1 MFDIGILLLQ
11 NGRLDYCNSP
21 IAFLCQRMARNS
33 KPKAVDKLTCVL
45 GWALKES
52 NVGLNSL
59 ISRLQFMLEPVT
71 TGDWK
76 TTSR

>member
-11 NGRLDYCNSP
+11 NRRLDYCNSP
-21 IAFLCQRMARNS
+21 IAFLCQQMSRNS
-33 KPKAVDKLTCVL
+33 KPKAVDRLTCAL

-52 NVGLNSL
+52 NVGVSSL
-59 ISRLQFMLEPVT
+59 LSRLQSMLEPVT
-71 TGDWK
+71 IGDWK

>member
-11 NGRLDYCNSP
+11 NGRLDYWNSP
-21 IAFLCQRMARNS
+21 ITFLCQRMARNS
-33 KPKAVDKLTCVL
+33 KPKAVDKLAYVL

-52 NVGLNSL
+52 KVGVSSL
-59 ISRLQFMLEPVT
+59 LSRLQFMLEPVT
-71 TGDWK
+71 IGDWK

>member
-1 MFDIGILLLQ
+1 M
-11 NGRLDYCNSP
+11 S
-21 IAFLCQRMARNS
+21 RNS
-33 KPKAVDKLTCVL
+33 KPKVVEKPTYVL
-45 GWALKES
+45 GCDLKES
-52 NVGLNSL
+52 NAGGSSL